1 MNTSTHGTPP
11 LLMEQ
16 FDTVRTVLQEAGI
29 HALNIPA
36 RHAVQRPNALLQ
48 MLRDEALCNHAELF

>member
-1 MNTSTHGTPP
+1 
-11 LLMEQ
+11 MEQ
-16 FDTVRTVLQEAGI
+16 FDTVRTALQEAGI